1 MTRRPRSSP
10 LFPSPPLSRSD
21 GVAPRGA
28 RAGARGPAA
37 PPETCVPARGFR
49 SLESV
54 VAQRNHRGARLRQV
68 RARRPGPRSRQSAGA
83 VAPHQRM
90 GARNTGGLPT
100 GTGVGA
106 RRLPAGR
113 RARPRLRAAARLV
126 RIGHFAPQG
135 PSHGLQLGPASRH
148 GSESAAADGGPA
160 PAERRSRGRPR
171 ADHLRLSDTHMRRQ
185 PPSRFR
191 QLFLANVR
199 EVKGRLVFAGLC
211 TLGATAAELLKPWP
225 LKIIL
230 DHVILDK
237 PISPFL
243 RALHGLLVE
252 GKVPLLLE
260 AAGAIVVIALAGGL
274 FSYFQIFITSSIGYK
289 MVYALRREL
298 FTHLQTLS
306 LAFHNRARSGD
317 LLTKIAGDTNT
328 LKDVFADSIL
338 KFTSYVLT
346 VVGMLAIMAA
356 IDWKI
361 GLIALATLPFL
372 AYSLLHLYRKTKLS
386 VKTQKRQ
393 EGKVA
398 SRMSEVLQAVPLVQA
413 FARERYEAEQFDAVT
428 AETLRESIRV
438 ARLEAAATRSSE
450 IITAVGT
457 AGAVLFGAFQVFKGR
472 MLPGD
477 LVLIVQYL
485 TSMYRP
491 MRQLAKLSTDFSKA
505 MAAAERVSEI
515 LDIEPEIRDLP
526 GALPAT
532 GLRGEIVFRVVSFD
546 YGDGKDVLRDVS
558 FSVSPGQRLAL
569 VGVSGARQSPIVSP
583 MLRLDRPQRGTIP
596 ILGPRLPPDKAPP
609 LR

>member
-68 RARRPGPRSRQSAGA
+68 RARRPGPRSGQSAGA

-113 RARPRLRAAARLV
+113 RAWPRLRAAARLV
-126 RIGHFAPQG
+126 RVGHFAPQG
-135 PSHGLQLGPASRH
+135 PSPGLQLGPASRH

-185 PPSRFR
+185 PPSRF
-191 QLFLANVR
+191 
-199 EVKGRLVFAGLC
+199 
-211 TLGATAAELLKPWP
+211 
-225 LKIIL
+225 
-230 DHVILDK
+230 
-237 PISPFL
+237 
-243 RALHGLLVE
+243 
-252 GKVPLLLE
+252 
-260 AAGAIVVIALAGGL
+260 
-274 FSYFQIFITSSIGYK
+274 
-289 MVYALRREL
+289 REL

-393 EGKVA
+393 EGKV
-398 SRMSEVLQAVPLVQA
+398 
-413 FARERYEAEQFDAVT
+413 
-428 AETLRESIRV
+428 
-438 ARLEAAATRSSE
+438 E
-450 IITAVGT
+450 I
-457 AGAVLFGAFQVFKGR
+457 GR
-472 MLPGD
+472 AH
-477 LVLIVQYL
+477 V
-485 TSMYRP
+485 
-491 MRQLAKLSTDFSKA
+491 
-505 MAAAERVSEI
+505 
-515 LDIEPEIRDLP
+515 
-526 GALPAT
+526 
-532 GLRGEIVFRVVSFD
+532 
-546 YGDGKDVLRDVS
+546 
-558 FSVSPGQRLAL
+558 
-569 VGVSGARQSPIVSP
+569 
-583 MLRLDRPQRGTIP
+583 
-596 ILGPRLPPDKAPP
+596 
-609 LR
+609 